1 MFTCT
6 EGQGGEAQRGM
17 VTYVV
22 WGTYVEGQA
31 SPYGLSARPPLPLLQ
46 GLVVARLCKHT
57 PVAARQRRLGH
68 HPRSAGPAV
77 RPRGSFGY
85 GLAVDPVCAWD
96 PRCRPPRA
104 WRLSP
109 SPFARVSCIHVYV
122 LEEDDAPRWTAS
134 GPHSRHVLVLPT
146 GCGQSRARAPPPPPL
161 PSPPHGAPEL
171 PAASHGRPPP
181 LPGHPR
187 PARPPP
193 VCPPLRCLHGSLFP
207 PAPPRPRPPLPS
219 PPFPPASLR
228 PRLSPAP
235 LLRRHHRP
243 FPCGPRYAPV
253 IACCSVSHAA
263 GRWGGGGA
271 GGPPCFLLLL
281 VVVSAARPPA
291 RPPW

>member
-1 MFTCT
+1 
-6 EGQGGEAQRGM
+6 M

-46 GLVVARLCKHT
+46 GLVVARLCEHT

-109 SPFARVSCIHVYV
+109 SRFARVSCIHVYV

-193 VCPPLRCLHGSLFP
+193 VPP
-207 PAPPRPRPPLPS
+207 PALPPRLALPARTPPPPPSAPVSPFSTCFPASPPLPRPCA
-219 PPFPPASLR
+219 PPPPPPIPLR
-228 PRLSPAP
+228 PA
-235 LLRRHHRP
+235 
-243 FPCGPRYAPV
+243 RYAPV